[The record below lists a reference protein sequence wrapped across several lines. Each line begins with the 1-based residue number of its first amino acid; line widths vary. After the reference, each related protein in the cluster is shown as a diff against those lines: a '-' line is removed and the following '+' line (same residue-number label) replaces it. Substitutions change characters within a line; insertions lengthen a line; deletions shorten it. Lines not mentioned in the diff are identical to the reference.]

1 MRPSRETSCV
11 SKRSFCSRIS
21 GNFSLDYNP
30 SMDEELRL
38 HRLVA
43 TPSPESV
50 PQTLTKQ
57 CLFKVVKRGCFDHG
71 LKPDRMIRYRYASGD
86 LILARRNTEEW
97 VRWMSEAE
105 MLMLELPDAA
115 LQDIA
120 DATGTNKVE
129 IEATPNLEDRRIIS
143 LVEAVEAEQ
152 ANGFPSGRIFLDSV
166 ARALAAAL
174 MQVRGNM
181 RRPLKPGAAALSSL
195 QLRKVTERIHEHIDQ
210 SLSVADL
217 AEIAGLSTAYF
228 SEAFHKSTG
237 CPPHQFLLRVR
248 IERAK
253 ELLRT
258 SDKTI
263 IEIAF
268 ACGFQSSQQLAK
280 VFQRLLK
287 TTPSNYRRE
296 FVRW

>member
-1 MRPSRETSCV
+1 MRPPGAASCV
-11 SKRSFCSRIS
+11 SGRSVCSQIS
-21 GNFSLDYNP
+21 GNFSFHYNP

-38 HRLVA
+38 HRLVT
-43 TPSPESV
+43 TPIQESV

-57 CLFKVVKRGCFDHG
+57 CLFKVVKRGSFDHG

-97 VRWMSEAE
+97 VRWMSDAE

-129 IEATPNLEDRRIIS
+129 IEGTPYLEDRRIVS

-152 ANGFPSGRIFLDSV
+152 ANGFPSGRIFMDSV
-166 ARALAAAL
+166 AMALAAAL
-174 MQVRGNM
+174 MQIRGIL
-181 RRPLKPGAAALSSL
+181 RRPLKPGTAALSSL
-195 QLRKVTERIHEHIDQ
+195 QLRRVTEKIHGHIDER
-210 SLSVADL
+210 LSVADL
-217 AEIAGLSTAYF
+217 AATAGLSTAYF
-228 SEAFHKSTG
+228 SEAFRKSTG
-237 CPPHQFLLRVR
+237 CPPHQFLLRARV
-248 IERAK
+248 ERAK
-253 ELLRT
+253 ELLRA
-258 SDKTI
+258 SDKTV
-263 IEIAF
+263 IEIAL

-287 TTPSNYRRE
+287 ATPSNYRRE
-296 FVRW
+296 FVR